1 MPMTE
6 WKMRTV
12 RHIPEA
18 ELHAYLDQAL
28 SRSQCVEIERHL
40 AECPSCQ
47 GMRDDIAALRDRT
60 TALLARVGP
69 PTIIA
74 PPFAVLQA
82 RHAERR
88 DQRTRRLAN
97 GAWAASVIGA
107 ALLGWAM
114 NGPQPGPPQLTL
126 ADTTHPVV
134 AHATPATARVPLQT
148 AAATAPKPADGV
160 RAPRLVRIRRD
171 DPESSASWGF
181 AQAVETDP
189 ATVTP
194 VRSADQVS
202 LSAVSYEV
210 PDFSA
215 QPVSAAPELA
225 GLWRT
230 VVPDSIGGIRSGE
243 IPLVSGLAV
252 VQMRVQPGHG
262 EGDVTAVD
270 QTLDSG
276 ELIRTIAGPAGR
288 VGALV
293 EQNNELEPQT
303 NTAGSRVTVTIR
315 QGDRMVA
322 VTGPSEALGSLLSRV
337 NRRRY

>member
-1 MPMTE
+1 
-6 WKMRTV
+6 MRTA
-12 RHIPEA
+12 RHIPED

-40 AECPSCQ
+40 AECHACQ

-69 PTIIA
+69 PTIVA
-74 PPFAVLQA
+74 PPYTVLQA

-88 DQRTRRLAN
+88 DLLVRRVAN

-114 NGPQPGPPQLTL
+114 NRPKPDTPQLAQTL
-126 ADTTHPVV
+126 PAPTTSSPTQIL
-134 AHATPATARVPLQT
+134 AAAPSATVRPAAPSSKPAPRAPAT
-148 AAATAPKPADGV
+148 
-160 RAPRLVRIRRD
+160 RLVRIRRGD
-171 DPESSASWGF
+171 ADSAPTWGF
-181 AQAVETDP
+181 ANAVETDP
-189 ATVTP
+189 STLTTAHA
-194 VRSADQVS
+194 ADPVS
-202 LSAVSYEV
+202 LSPVSYEV

-215 QPVSAAPELA
+215 QPMSAAPELA

-230 VVPDSIGGIRSGE
+230 VVPDSVGGIRSGD
-243 IPLVSGLAV
+243 IPLVSGLSV

-270 QTLDSG
+270 QALESG

-293 EQNNELEPQT
+293 DQNSELDPQRD
-303 NTAGSRVTVTIR
+303 AGGSRVTVTIR

>member
-1 MPMTE
+1 MTE

-12 RHIPEA
+12 RHIPED

-40 AECPSCQ
+40 AECTPCQ
-47 GMRDDIAALRDRT
+47 GRRDDIAALRDRT
-60 TALLARVGP
+60 TSLLARVGP
-69 PTIIA
+69 PTIVA
-74 PPFAVLQA
+74 PPYAVLRA

-88 DQRTRRLAN
+88 DQRTRRIAN

-107 ALLGWAM
+107 ALLGWGM
-114 NGPQPGPPQLTL
+114 NRLQPEAQVAVAAPPRPTASVVPAQATSG
-126 ADTTHPVV
+126 APVQTAV
-134 AHATPATARVPLQT
+134 HRPRVTPANPE
-148 AAATAPKPADGV
+148 
-160 RAPRLVRIRRD
+160 PRLVRIRRD
-171 DPESSASWGF
+171 AAESSSSWGF
-181 AQAVETDP
+181 AHAEETDP
-189 ATVTP
+189 ASISQ
-194 VRSADQVS
+194 VRSPDPVS
-202 LSAVSYEV
+202 LSPVSYEV

-215 QPVSAAPELA
+215 QPVSVAPELA

-230 VVPDSIGGIRSGE
+230 VVPDSVGGIRGGD
-243 IPLVSGLAV
+243 IPLVSGLSV

-270 QTLDSG
+270 QTLESG

-293 EQNNELEPQT
+293 EQNSELDPQT
-303 NTAGSRVTVTIR
+303 NAAGSRVTVTIR

>member
-1 MPMTE
+1 
-6 WKMRTV
+6 MRTV
-12 RHIPEA
+12 RHIPED

-40 AECPSCQ
+40 AECHTCQ
-47 GMRDDIAALRDRT
+47 AQRDDIAALRDRT

-69 PTIIA
+69 PTIVA

-88 DQRTRRLAN
+88 DLLVRRVAN

-114 NGPQPGPPQLTL
+114 NRPKPDTPQLAQARPASTHSSPTQTL
-126 ADTTHPVV
+126 AAPLSPTVRPAGQSSMSTHR
-134 AHATPATARVPLQT
+134 APAT
-148 AAATAPKPADGV
+148 
-160 RAPRLVRIRRD
+160 RLVRIKRD
-171 DPESSASWGF
+171 NTDSSSGWGF
-181 AQAVETDP
+181 ASAVETDP
-189 ATVTP
+189 STITTARAP
-194 VRSADQVS
+194 DPVS
-202 LSAVSYEV
+202 LSPVSYEV

-230 VVPDSIGGIRSGE
+230 VVPDSVGGIRSGD
-243 IPLVSGLAV
+243 IPLVSGLSV

-270 QTLDSG
+270 QALESG

-293 EQNNELEPQT
+293 DQNSELDPQKDAT
-303 NTAGSRVTVTIR
+303 GSRVTVTIR

>member
-1 MPMTE
+1 
-6 WKMRTV
+6 MRTV
-12 RHIPEA
+12 RHIPED

-40 AECPSCQ
+40 AECHACQ
-47 GMRDDIAALRDRT
+47 ALRDDIAALRDRT

-69 PTIIA
+69 PTIVA

-88 DQRTRRLAN
+88 DLLVRRVAN

-114 NGPQPGPPQLTL
+114 NRPKPDTPQLAQAIPAPTISSPTQAL
-126 ADTTHPVV
+126 
-134 AHATPATARVPLQT
+134 ATPP
-148 AAATAPKPADGV
+148 AATVRPAGQTSKSPH
-160 RAPRLVRIRRD
+160 RAPATRLVRIQRGSTD
-171 DPESSASWGF
+171 SSSGWGF
-181 AQAVETDP
+181 ANAVETDP
-189 ATVTP
+189 STVATA
-194 VRSADQVS
+194 RAADPVS
-202 LSAVSYEV
+202 LSPVSYEV

-230 VVPDSIGGIRSGE
+230 VVPDSVGGIRSGD
-243 IPLVSGLAV
+243 IPLVSGLSV

-270 QTLDSG
+270 QALESG

-293 EQNNELEPQT
+293 DQNSELDPQKDA
-303 NTAGSRVTVTIR
+303 AGSRVTVTIR

>member
-1 MPMTE
+1 
-6 WKMRTV
+6 MRTV
-12 RHIPEA
+12 RHIPED

-40 AECPSCQ
+40 AECSPCQ

-69 PTIIA
+69 PTIVL
-74 PPFAVLQA
+74 PPFAILQA
-82 RHAERR
+82 RHADRR
-88 DQRTRRLAN
+88 AQRTRRVAN

-107 ALLGWAM
+107 ALLGWAL
-114 NGPQPGPPQLTL
+114 NRAQPGPAQL
-126 ADTTHPVV
+126 AVGGTTQQIASTV
-134 AHATPATARVPLQT
+134 PATTMAPAPLQ
-148 AAATAPKPADGV
+148 AAAHAPKPV
-160 RAPRLVRIRRD
+160 HRTPAPRLVRVRRD
-171 DPESSASWGF
+171 DAESTSVSAWGF
-181 AQAVETDP
+181 APAVETDP
-189 ATVTP
+189 STVSAM
-194 VRSADQVS
+194 RSADPVS
-202 LSAVSYEV
+202 LSPVSYEV

-230 VVPDSIGGIRSGE
+230 VVPDSVGGIRSGD

-270 QTLDSG
+270 QALESG
-276 ELIRTIAGPAGR
+276 DMIRTIAGPAGR

-293 EQNNELEPQT
+293 EQNSELDPQA
-303 NTAGSRVTVTIR
+303 NSAGSRVTVTIR